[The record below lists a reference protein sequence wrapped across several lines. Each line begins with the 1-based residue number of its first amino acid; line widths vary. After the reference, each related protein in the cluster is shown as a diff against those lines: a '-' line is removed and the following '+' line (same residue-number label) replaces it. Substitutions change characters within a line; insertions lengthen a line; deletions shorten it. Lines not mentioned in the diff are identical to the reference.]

1 MPASDFRTT
10 GNSSTASFP
19 KNRPSGVRVSI
30 SNLQITC
37 KSPEADTCSREEIPQ
52 RIQEKGLRERMAEYG
67 RAQAREWARE
77 HMKGVYGCM
86 MPTLNNSLTGI
97 NEKAIRHDLRQEKKL
112 GFRGCLLVSE
122 CGTTLP
128 EMREVIDVSV
138 DEALQLDLHT
148 ILLASFSTLEETV
161 QMVQYAEASGVDLV
175 MIAYPLLFYPRN
187 EQEVYDFTR
196 AVADKT
202 ELGIILFCD
211 GIWNFERFHPSG
223 FPPDLVGRLV
233 EDLPNVVAIKNHTG
247 KPGVAGIAEIFHRFG
262 DEVLVCDQLEINT
275 PAWVLAFGMQF
286 LGTSNYEYLGDTVP
300 RYFQLLQEGHF
311 DEAMQLY
318 WKVHPAR
325 LANSRVTSSFY
336 PGTALVHRMVWKY
349 QYWLNGFNGGP
360 IRQPHPRLSD
370 SQMRILRSGLVKSG
384 IEPVSR

>member
-1 MPASDFRTT
+1 M
-10 GNSSTASFP
+10 
-19 KNRPSGVRVSI
+19 
-30 SNLQITC
+30 
-37 KSPEADTCSREEIPQ
+37 
-52 RIQEKGLRERMAEYG
+52 
-67 RAQAREWARE
+67 
-77 HMKGVYGCM
+77 
-86 MPTLNNSLTGI
+86 
-97 NEKAIRHDLRQEKKL
+97 
-112 GFRGCLLVSE
+112 
-122 CGTTLP
+122 
-128 EMREVIDVSV
+128 
-138 DEALQLDLHT
+138 
-148 ILLASFSTLEETV
+148 
-161 QMVQYAEASGVDLV
+161 
-175 MIAYPLLFYPRN
+175 
-187 EQEVYDFTR
+187 YDFTR

-318 WKVHPAR
+318 WEGPSSPAR
-325 LANSRVTSSFY
+325 QFTSHLQLLPGYGFGPSNGLEVPVLVEWIQRWTDSGNRIPGLAIPKCAFFVQ
-336 PGTALVHRMVWKY
+336 G
-349 QYWLNGFNGGP
+349 
-360 IRQPHPRLSD
+360 
-370 SQMRILRSGLVKSG
+370 
-384 IEPVSR
+384 